1 MISKL
6 GGSASRYVYPPLT
19 IAILGV
25 RDQMVKTLDEY
36 VGRINQ
42 KLKV

>member
-1 MISKL
+1 MIKNL

-19 IAILGV
+19 IAIFGV
-25 RDQMVKTLDEY
+25 RDEMMKTLDSY